1 MMKKI
6 IKDTLSL
13 VMITIIAGVCLSFVH
28 ELTADTIAAAE
39 YEERQASYREV
50 FPEAAGFIEME
61 IFDTALASASKDFA
75 AGVSIGE
82 ALWAVNE
89 SGNILGCVVS
99 VTSANGYGGDIVL
112 SVGIDYFGTVTGIER
127 TITGMKVTSMSET
140 SGLGSH
146 CTDESFQDQFK
157 GISGEVVYVKDGK
170 TQPNEIDMI
179 SGATFTSRA
188 VTEAVNGALRFSH
201 YATPWTCVIVGTG
214 GEAE

>member
-6 IKDTLSL
+6 IKDTLAL
-13 VMITIIAGVCLSFVH
+13 VAITLIAGICLSFVH
-28 ELTADTIAAAE
+28 ELTAETIAKAE

-50 FPEAAGFIEME
+50 FPEAANFVEME
-61 IFDTALASASKDFA
+61 NFDAALASASKDFA
-75 AGVSIGE
+75 AGVSVGE
-82 ALWAVNE
+82 ALMAVDE

-99 VTSANGYGGDIVL
+99 ATSANGYGGDIVL
-112 SVGIDYFGTVTGIER
+112 SVGVDFFG

-146 CTDESFQDQFK
+146 CTDDSFREQFK

-179 SGATFTSRA
+179 SGATFTTRA
-188 VTEAVNGALRFSH
+188 VTEAVNGALRFSDH
-201 YATPWTCVIVGTG
+201 AIVTTCVLVGTG

>member
-13 VMITIIAGVCLSFVH
+13 VVITIVAGICLAFVH
-28 ELTADTIAAAE
+28 ELTLDTIAGAEAAE
-39 YEERQASYREV
+39 RAASYREV
-50 FPEAAGFIEME
+50 FPEAADFIEME
-61 IFDTALASASKDFA
+61 NFDEALASASEGFA

-82 ALWAVNE
+82 ALLAVDEN
-89 SGNILGCVVS
+89 GNILGCVVS
-99 VTSANGYGGDIVL
+99 ATSANGYGGDIVL
-112 SVGIDYFGTVTGIER
+112 SVGVDFSATTTGVQR
-127 TITGMKVTSMSET
+127 TITGVKVTSMSET